1 MTDKRTIASSSVRE
15 RETFLSWLLALALLT
30 LPSTLPQASPEA
42 RYQVPL
48 KLGDGWSTAPA
59 DSVGVDSDRLA
70 SMTAAIRAAPELGV
84 HAILIERDGSLIY
97 EEYFDGFD
105 ERGGQPLGK
114 VSMTMETRHDLR
126 SVTKSVVSALVGI
139 ARAEGAI
146 AALDQPLIAWF
157 PEYPEA
163 DTPERRRVT
172 LAHAL
177 SMTSGFEWNEDV
189 TYTDPRN
196 DETRMNR
203 NPQPLRFALT
213 RPFAGDPGRAFK
225 YNGGLAQAMA
235 AVVQRA
241 TKTPFQEYARA
252 KLFEPLGITDVNWRR
267 LGNQRAMSSSG
278 LSLRPRDWA
287 KLGKLVLNRGAWE
300 GKQLVS
306 ASWIAQSTSPQ
317 VSAPKSFSY
326 GFQWWLGHSAV
337 RDHTVAW
344 TAALGFNAQKLIV
357 IPEYDTIV
365 VFHASRESVQ
375 MVAPEIELL
384 NRYIL
389 PALL

>member
-1 MTDKRTIASSSVRE
+1 MRSIVTMVA
-15 RETFLSWLLALALLT
+15 ALAVCTGIAGGAELKSQPCDRP
-30 LPSTLPQASPEA
+30 PSLEDGWIVAPPDAQGVASAVLCEM
-42 RYQVPL
+42 
-48 KLGDGWSTAPA
+48 GDGVAAGQLSE
-59 DSVGVDSDRLA
+59 VDSIIVVRHGVLVYERYFNRPHAMSYDA
-70 SMTAAIRAAPELGV
+70 VTPHVGNSM
-84 HAILIERDGSLIY
+84 
-97 EEYFDGFD
+97 
-105 ERGGQPLGK
+105 
-114 VSMTMETRHDLR
+114 
-126 SVTKSVVSALVGI
+126 TKSVVSLLLGI
-139 ARAEGAI
+139 AVDRGLI
-146 AALDQPLIAWF
+146 KDLDAPVLSFF
-157 PEYPEA
+157 PEFA
-163 DTPERRRVT
+163 DLRTPEKERITLRHLLTMTAGLNASVSAQMLSRDRDPDRHAFEQAPAREPGTAFEYSNLDTEIVGAVLEKVT
-172 LAHAL
+172 GKPIDVLAA
-177 SMTSGFEWNEDV
+177 NE
-189 TYTDPRN
+189 
-196 DETRMNR
+196 
-203 NPQPLRFALT
+203 
-213 RPFAGDPGRAFK
+213 
-225 YNGGLAQAMA
+225 
-235 AVVQRA
+235 
-241 TKTPFQEYARA
+241 
-252 KLFEPLGITDVNWRR
+252 LFGPLGITDVNWRR